1 MKNKILLGLICGL
14 LIVGITTGCGNS
26 KSNDDVDTNN
36 PTENKEQV
44 KDDTNNNTDS
54 SLLSGTYK
62 VPLKNIVMDVP
73 NYQHIEAGYS
83 DLYVVGRKI
92 NIAITSV
99 RKGSEAT
106 TLEQA
111 HKDSFAKYVQNL
123 QNYAKINELKIENDK
138 NVTIN
143 GVNAYRFEGKLKC
156 HDETGDYELYTIG
169 YSFIM
174 DGIPCSIEGTVLD
187 KSQDKDMINEVR
199 NTVDAMM
206 KTVRSE
212 K

>member
-1 MKNKILLGLICGL
+1 MKNKILLSLVCAL
-14 LIVGITTGCGNS
+14 LIVGLATGCGNS
-26 KSNDDVDTNN
+26 KNNDVVDTNN

-62 VPLKNIVMDVP
+62 VPLKNIVVDVP

-83 DLYVVGRKI
+83 YLYVVGRKI

-99 RKGSEAT
+99 KEGSEAT

-123 QNYAKINELKIENDK
+123 QNYAKIDELKIENDK

-156 HDETGDYELYTIG
+156 HDDTGNYELYTIG

-187 KSQDKDMINEVR
+187 KSQNQDMINEVR
-199 NTVDAMM
+199 DTVDAMI
-206 KTVRSE
+206 KTLRTE
-212 K
+212 E

>member
-1 MKNKILLGLICGL
+1 MKKKILLGLICGL

-26 KSNDDVDTNN
+26 KTNDEVDTNN

-44 KDDTNNNTDS
+44 KDNTTNNNA
-54 SLLSGTYK
+54 SLLTGTYN
-62 VPLKNIVMDVP
+62 VPMQKIYIDVP
-73 NYQHIEAGYS
+73 NYQAIESGVS
-83 DLYVVGRKI
+83 KLYVVGRKL
-92 NIAITSV
+92 NIAITSNWFET
-99 RKGSEAT
+99 GS

-111 HKDSFAKYVQNL
+111 HKDSFDAYVINL
-123 QNYAKINELKIENDK
+123 QNYAKIDELKIENDK

-143 GVNAYRFEGKLKC
+143 GINAYRFEGKLKC
-156 HDETGDYELYTIG
+156 YDETGDYELYTIG

>member
-26 KSNDDVDTNN
+26 KNNDDVDTNN
-36 PTENKEQV
+36 PNENKEQV
-44 KDDTNNNTDS
+44 KDNTNNNTDS
-54 SLLSGTYK
+54 SLLTGTYN
-62 VPLKNIVMDVP
+62 VPMQKIYIDVP
-73 NYQHIEAGYS
+73 NYQAISSGLS
-83 DLYVVGRKI
+83 RLYVVGRKL
-92 NIAITSV
+92 NIAITPNWN
-99 RKGSEAT
+99 KTGS

-111 HKDSFAKYVQNL
+111 HKDSFDAYVINL
-123 QNYAKINELKIENDK
+123 ENYAKIDELKIENDK

-143 GVNAYRFEGKLKC
+143 GINAYRFEGKLKC
-156 HDETGDYELYTIG
+156 HGETGDYELYTIG